1 MIVTIFNET
10 QKSGFSNP
18 VSIISQR
25 MTSVRKRGKV
35 AEGAVGDDEQVNE
48 KDGNRR
54 YTDEKRVIS
63 DDLNQWRHLIPES
76 VLGMY
81 KLNAIKF

>member
-1 MIVTIFNET
+1 
-10 QKSGFSNP
+10 
-18 VSIISQR
+18 

-35 AEGAVGDDEQVNE
+35 AEGGVGDDEHVDE

-54 YTDEKRVIS
+54 YTDEKTVVS
-63 DDLNQWRHLIPES
+63 DEFKQWRHLIPES

-81 KLNAIKF
+81 KLNSIKS

>member
-1 MIVTIFNET
+1 
-10 QKSGFSNP
+10 
-18 VSIISQR
+18 

-35 AEGAVGDDEQVNE
+35 AEGGVGDDEYLDE

-54 YTDEKRVIS
+54 YTDEERVVS
-63 DDLNQWRHLIPES
+63 YEFNQWRHLIPES

-81 KLNAIKF
+81 KMNSIKS